1 MSARVSYG
9 KATEVVAAR
18 DPVLAGLV
26 AEAGPMRIAR
36 RAMSPFEALVQAIVY
51 QQLAGAA
58 ARAIHGRLIAA
69 LDGGVTPE
77 GLLGL
82 SDETLRAVGLSGAK
96 VRSLRD
102 LATKALDGTLV
113 LSPRALARQS
123 DDEIIARLSSVRGIG
138 PWSAQMFLIFQLR
151 RLDVWPVAD
160 LGVRHGYGLAWKVP
174 TPSAR
179 ELEPLGE
186 PYRPYRTVVAWYC
199 WRAAEIYAGAAP
211 SAVTA

>member
-1 MSARVSYG
+1 MSTRASYDE
-9 KATEVVAAR
+9 ATRILAAR

-26 AEAGPMRIAR
+26 AEAGPMRIR
-36 RAMSPFEALVQAIVY
+36 RRTMTPFEALVQAIVY
-51 QQLAGAA
+51 QQLAGPA

-69 LDGGVTPE
+69 LDGGVEPE
-77 GLLGL
+77 AMLAL
-82 SDETLRAVGLSGAK
+82 SDETLRSVGLSSAK

-102 LATKALDGTLV
+102 LASKTRDGTVL

-123 DDEIIARLSSVRGIG
+123 DDEVIARLSSVRGIG

-160 LGVRHGYGLAWKVP
+160 LGVRRGYGLAWNVP

-186 PYRPYRTVVAWYC
+186 PYRPYRTVLTWYC
-199 WRAAEIYAGAAP
+199 WRAAELRAGAAA
-211 SAVTA
+211 SAVTS

>member
-9 KATEVVAAR
+9 KATEVAAAR

-69 LDGGVTPE
+69 LDGDVTPE

-123 DDEIIARLSSVRGIG
+123 DDEVIARLSSVRGIG